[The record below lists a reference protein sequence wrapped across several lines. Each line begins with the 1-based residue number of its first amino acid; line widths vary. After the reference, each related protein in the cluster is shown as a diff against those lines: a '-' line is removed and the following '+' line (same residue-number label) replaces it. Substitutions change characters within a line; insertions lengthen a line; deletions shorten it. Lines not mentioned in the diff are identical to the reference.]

1 MADPTTQRPG
11 QQPDPSPAPH
21 PMHNLAQGQG
31 TVDQP
36 SLSLSKDGLAQLL
49 HYVTDTL
56 GIKMSEAKLP
66 MLQGRLQRRLRE
78 LRLTSLEA
86 YRDLL
91 FGEQPDPAELQH
103 FIDAVTTNKT
113 DFFREPQH
121 FPFLLGTAL
130 PELAPRGLAG
140 GTVPWRCKLWSAPC
154 SSGEEPYTLAMLLA
168 EHAVRT
174 PGFDYAILGTDV
186 SSRMLQHARRAV
198 YDAERID
205 PVPQELRSKYL
216 LRSRDR
222 RRPQVRIVPELRRRV
237 VFHQLNF
244 MDRDYRVK
252 DTFDV
257 VFCRNVLIYFDKATQ
272 AEVVRRLSRH
282 LRPDGYLFVGHSES
296 LAGLDVPFVARG
308 SAVYRRSSDRA

>member
-1 MADPTTQRPG
+1 MADTTTHIP
-11 QQPDPSPAPH
+11 
-21 PMHNLAQGQG
+21 G

-36 SLSLSKDGLAQLL
+36 SLHISKDGLAQLL
-49 HYVTDTL
+49 SFVTDTL
-56 GIKMSEAKLP
+56 GIKMGEGKLP
-66 MLQGRLQRRLRE
+66 MLQGRLQRRLRD
-78 LRLTSLEA
+78 LQLTSLEA
-86 YRDLL
+86 YRERL
-91 FGEQPDPAELQH
+91 FGEQADAQELQH

-121 FPFLLGTAL
+121 FPVLLQQVL
-130 PELAPRGLAG
+130 PELQPRGIAG
-140 GTVPWRCKLWSAPC
+140 GSVSWRCKVWSAPC

-168 EHAVRT
+168 EHAART
-174 PGFDYAILGTDV
+174 PGFDYAILGTDI

-198 YDAERID
+198 YDVERID
-205 PVPQELRSKYL
+205 PVPQELRAKYL

-272 AEVVRRLSRH
+272 AEVVRRLARH

-296 LAGLDVPFVARG
+296 LAGLDVPFTARGNAIYRHTTTAAPAAAPARG
-308 SAVYRRSSDRA
+308 SRP

>member
-1 MADPTTQRPG
+1 VADTTTHVP
-11 QQPDPSPAPH
+11 
-21 PMHNLAQGQG
+21 G

-36 SLSLSKDGLAQLL
+36 SLHISKEGLAQLL
-49 HYVTDTL
+49 ALVTDTL
-56 GIKMSEAKLP
+56 GIKMGEAKLP

-78 LRLTSLEA
+78 LQLTSLEA

-91 FGEQPDPAELQH
+91 FGQQADPAELQH

-121 FPFLLGTAL
+121 FPVLLGSVL
-130 PELAPRGLAG
+130 PELAPRGIAG
-140 GTVPWRCKLWSAPC
+140 GTIPWRCKVWSAPC

-168 EHAVRT
+168 EHAART
-174 PGFDYAILGTDV
+174 PGFDFAVLGTDI

-198 YDAERID
+198 YDAERIE
-205 PVPQELRSKYL
+205 PVPAELRAKYL

-222 RRPQVRIVPELRRRV
+222 RQHQVRIAPELRRRV
-237 VFHQLNF
+237 VFHPLNF

-272 AEVVRRLSRH
+272 AEVVRRLARH
-282 LRPDGYLFVGHSES
+282 LRPDGFLFVGHSES
-296 LAGLDVPFVARG
+296 LAGLDVPFTTRG
-308 SAVYRRSSDRA
+308 SAVYRHTGERR